1 MARRPAQYPKFSDF
15 RIASRPRPQ
24 GKSQSGIELDEV
36 ESPPMR
42 SRARRKS
49 AAAAGSI
56 RAAGRG
62 SSAHSTSRGAADS
75 GATPVLRR
83 VAIIVLVAL
92 VIRLVAMCFLYT
104 ESYND
109 LDDHL
114 LFGFEIGRIA
124 QSLAMGH
131 GFANP
136 MLTPTGPTAWMTPVY
151 PYLLAGVFKI
161 LGVFTESSAFAIL
174 SINSLFSALIC
185 IPVYLAAER
194 SFDRRTASVAAWL
207 WAAWPYSVYIA
218 SSFIWET
225 CLSALLF
232 ACIFFAALR
241 LRALCE
247 GGARPGYGAWLGF
260 GLLWGFTALTNS
272 SVLAVFPFVV
282 AWAIWPLW
290 RMSRAARGR
299 TLKSA
304 VLVLVGLM
312 LMIFPWQLRNYR
324 TFHQSVPLRDTF
336 WVAFWVGNDGHPE
349 SWADA
354 AVHPTIS
361 APEQA
366 EFVRLGEI
374 PYTAAKRRQSL
385 DFLAGHR
392 ALFAV
397 TSARRFFYF
406 WTGFWNLNPMNLA
419 VEFRG
424 ASNVF
429 LTSLLTL
436 LMLLGLWQ
444 ALRIAPRRAL
454 PYVIVLIFYPLV
466 FYITVPE
473 IRYRHMIEPE
483 MTILAAL
490 GLRFLLAELT
500 KGFPRLAR
508 LAGDSK

>member
-1 MARRPAQYPKFSDF
+1 M
-15 RIASRPRPQ
+15 
-24 GKSQSGIELDEV
+24 
-36 ESPPMR
+36 
-42 SRARRKS
+42 
-49 AAAAGSI
+49 
-56 RAAGRG
+56 
-62 SSAHSTSRGAADS
+62 
-75 GATPVLRR
+75 
-83 VAIIVLVAL
+83 LVAL

-109 LDDHL
+109 LDNHL
-114 LFGFEIGRIA
+114 LFGFETGRIA

-161 LGVFTESSAFAIL
+161 FGVFTESSAFAIL
-174 SINSLFSALIC
+174 SINSLFSALVC
-185 IPVYLAAER
+185 IPIYLAAER
-194 SFDRRTASVAAWL
+194 SFDRRTARAAAWL
-207 WAAWPYSVYIA
+207 WAVWPYSVYIA

-232 ACIFFAALR
+232 AVIFLIALK
-241 LRALCE
+241 LRACWETGSTGVDSRNLNAHAGVSSASDE
-247 GGARPGYGAWLGF
+247 KPGIGNPGYGKWFAF
-260 GLLWGFTALTNS
+260 GLLWGFGALTNS
-272 SVLAVFPFVV
+272 SMLSVFPFLA
-282 AWAIWPLW
+282 AWALWPIW
-290 RMSRAARGR
+290 RMSRARSVKAAA
-299 TLKSA
+299 LLA
-304 VLVLVGLM
+304 AGLL
-312 LMIFPWQLRNYR
+312 LMILPWQLRNYR

-366 EFVRLGEI
+366 EFVRFGEI

-392 ALFAV
+392 GLFAV
-397 TSARRFFYF
+397 TSVRRVVYF

-436 LMLLGLWQ
+436 LTLLGLWQ
-444 ALRIAPRRAL
+444 ALRIAPRHAL

-473 IRYRHMIEPE
+473 IRYRHLIEPE

-490 GLRFLLAELT
+490 GVRFLLAELM
-500 KGFPRLAR
+500 KGFPWLGR

>member
-1 MARRPAQYPKFSDF
+1 MAQYQKMGLYSNCFAGAAP
-15 RIASRPRPQ
+15 AN
-24 GKSQSGIELDEV
+24 SQSCVERVAV
-36 ESPPMR
+36 ESPAMP
-42 SRARRKS
+42 SRARRKPTD
-49 AAAAGSI
+49 AARSGRRTSGRNAASTL
-56 RAAGRG
+56 AA
-62 SSAHSTSRGAADS
+62 S
-75 GATPVLRR
+75 GVPR
-83 VAIIVLVAL
+83 VPTWKFLAIITLVAL
-92 VIRLVAMCFLYT
+92 AIRLVAMCFLYT

-109 LDDHL
+109 FDNHL

-124 QSLAMGH
+124 RSLALGH

-136 MLTPTGPTAWMTPVY
+136 MLTDTGPTAWATPVY

-161 LGVFTESSAFAIL
+161 FGVFTESSAFAIL
-174 SINSLFSALIC
+174 SLNSIFSALTC
-185 IPVYLAAER
+185 IPIYLAAER
-194 SFDRRTASVAAWL
+194 GFDARTARVAACL
-207 WAAWPYSVYIA
+207 WAVWPYSVYLA
-218 SSFIWET
+218 SSFVWET

-232 ACIFFAALR
+232 ACIFWAALR

-247 GGARPGYGAWLGF
+247 NGARPGFGAWLAF

-272 SVLAVFPFVV
+272 SALAVFPFVV
-282 AWAIWPLW
+282 AWAMWPLW
-290 RMSRAARGR
+290 RMSRAARAR
-299 TLKSA
+299 TLESA
-304 VLVLVGLM
+304 ALVLVGLM
-312 LMIFPWQLRNYR
+312 LMLLPWQLRNYR
-324 TFHQSVPLRDTF
+324 TFHQQVPMRDTF

-366 EFVRLGEI
+366 ELVRLGEI
-374 PYTAAKRRQSL
+374 PYTQAKRRQSL

-392 ALFAV
+392 GLFAV
-397 TSARRFFYF
+397 TTMRRFIYF

-429 LTSLLTL
+429 LTSLLSI

-444 ALRIAPRRAL
+444 AVRTAPGSVL
-454 PYVIVLIFYPLV
+454 PYAIVLVFYPLV

-490 GLRFLLAELT
+490 GGRFLLAELV
-500 KGFPRLAR
+500 KGFPWLGQLAR
-508 LAGDSK
+508 DSK